1 MEKIQNQETAKATP
15 EEYFSLKESLD
26 GKTAKAAELLDLYQT
41 AQSAGLPKEA
51 RYNLLKAGELEP
63 ENTSVIAALAM
74 ELGPDEYREWQEAH
88 KKEIPFWRNMKS
100 TLLYPSSRQGIFM
113 LGLLAVFFA
122 VGKMFEYL
130 FSAVL
135 WQAPLALTVMS
146 RIAGGLLG
154 MAMLLVLPGL
164 YASITWRT
172 ALGKAGFPDWP
183 GFGDVFANLI
193 GPALKA
199 LAVGLWS
206 FMPLIMT
213 IMATAQKKISPSVSL
228 TVFTLLLGMLYFPM
242 SYLMMVMSQKLWPS
256 LMPSQVLDSMVKSG
270 RDYLKLCLLFWA
282 LVLPSLPALLL
293 WGIPLIGP
301 VVTVFTG
308 LYCWACSLHLL
319 GRFYRYE
326 KEKLKWF

>member
-1 MEKIQNQETAKATP
+1 MEKIRNQEAAKATP
-15 EEYFSLKESLD
+15 EEYYSLQGSLD
-26 GKTAKAAELLDLYQT
+26 GKPVKAAELLDLYRT
-41 AQSAGLPKEA
+41 AHSAGLPKEA
-51 RYNLLKAGELEP
+51 RYTLLKAGNLEP
-63 ENTSVIAALAM
+63 ENPLVIAALAM

-88 KKEIPFWRNMKS
+88 KKEIPFWRDMKS
-100 TLLYPSSRQGIFM
+100 TLLYPASRQGFFM

-122 VGKMFEYL
+122 AGKMFEYL
-130 FSAVL
+130 LSAVL
-135 WQAPLALTVMS
+135 WQAPLAMTVMA
-146 RIAGGLLG
+146 RIVGGLLG

-164 YASITWRT
+164 YSSITWRT

-213 IMATAQKKISPSVSL
+213 LMATAQKKISPSVSL
-228 TVFTLLLGMLYFPM
+228 TVFTLLLGMLYLPM
-242 SYLMMVMSQKLWPS
+242 SYLMMVMSQKIWPS
-256 LMPSQVLDSMVKSG
+256 LLPSQVLDSMAKSG

-282 LVLPSLPALLL
+282 LLLPSLPALLL
-293 WGIPLIGP
+293 WEIPLIGP

-319 GRFYRYE
+319 GRYYRYE
-326 KEKLKWF
+326 KDKLKWF

>member
-1 MEKIQNQETAKATP
+1 MNQEDISPAKLD
-15 EEYFSLKESLD
+15 EFNRLQDSLKD
-26 GKTAKAAELLDLYQT
+26 KKPQVQDLLDLSR
-41 AQSAGLPKEA
+41 AAREAGLPKEA
-51 RYNLLKAGELEP
+51 RNDLLTAGELEP
-63 ENTSVIAALAM
+63 ENPVVLSVISA
-74 ELGPDEYREWQEAH
+74 ELGPAGFNEWQEAH
-88 KKEIPFWRNMKS
+88 KKEIPFWRDMKS
-100 TLLYPSSRQGIFM
+100 TLLYPASRQGIFM

-135 WQAPLALTVMS
+135 WQAPLAMTVMS

-172 ALGKAGFPDWP
+172 ALGKTGFPDWP

-213 IMATAQKKISPSVSL
+213 ITATAQKKISPSVSL
-228 TVFTLLLGMLYFPM
+228 TAFTLLLGLLYFPM
-242 SYLMMVMSQKLWPS
+242 SFLMMVMSQKLWPS
-256 LMPSQVLDSMVKSG
+256 LLPSQVLDSMAKSG

-282 LVLPSLPALLL
+282 LLLPSLPALLL
-293 WGIPLIGP
+293 WEMPLIGP

-308 LYCWACSLHLL
+308 LYCWACSMHLL

-326 KEKLKWF
+326 KDKLKWF